1 MKLHNEPFELI
12 KSGKKIIELRLY
24 DEKRQK
30 IKVGDVIEFCNVSSN
45 EKMGC
50 VVKCLHIYPSF
61 KELYD
66 VFDKERLGYKE
77 NEIPNPKDMEKFYL
91 KEEIEQ
97 FGVVGIEIKKI
108 EEERKKNFCLFNR

>member
-1 MKLHNEPFELI
+1 MIHKMKLWKAPFNSI
-12 KSGKKIIELRLY
+12 KTGKKDIELRLN
-24 DEKRQK
+24 DEKRQNIK
-30 IKVGDVIEFCNVSSN
+30 IGDTIVFISN
-45 EKMGC
+45 ITSEEVRC
-50 VVKCLHIYPSF
+50 EVVNLHYYNSF

-91 KEEIEQ
+91 KEEIER

-108 EEERKKNFCLFNR
+108 EE